1 MAQVFNPM
9 LSFGFEEKDDVR
21 IFMKDDE
28 GNDIDITEY
37 VMSIKDKLADKV
49 NVFQGSNNVNKVLVT
64 DASGNVTVVDGVVM
78 NSNER
83 NKLASITNP
92 MILKGILNSYEALYQ
107 VDNPQVGWCY
117 LVTFNGENDNIYKE
131 YVYTADSRWELLGNF
146 NASVLPQ
153 YFGGT
158 STNVDNSNRVNLQFD
173 PDTFEIDRQNR
184 LSIKDLSYVVKCKTH
199 ADIVALQDG
208 TVFHWQGKNDRT
220 ITTIDPDGTQSY
232 IVFGYF
238 YKKDGNN
245 IQRLNKERSSN
256 AIDIVA
262 GEAVLIES
270 DPENDTLTL
279 NVKYDDGN
287 WGIGKN
293 PSNQLKIN
301 GKFVKQVT
309 DLDAYTTA
317 EDGEIVEYIGQS
329 DSKYTN
335 GYFYKRIADLEYTT
349 ITLPANSNM
358 ITFHFPDG
366 TSEICYVT
374 ENNQFE
380 FETNVGS
387 YKNRDLSVTAV
398 NGGTFI
404 EINNWCNG
412 KVYLPIYR
420 IGDRLVYNNDGS
432 YVFGQVMSIDCI
444 ISCYYGLPITND
456 GDNYKMTS
464 SSVEQALLDYKEL
477 CEQNGYT
484 VDDKDYIVAELFG
497 INVSMDNG
505 DAYQIYYSDSHASG
519 SSQSGV
525 TVLISLQG
533 KRYYCLEGIKNEQL
547 STYNNIATDIR
558 LIKFPPSL
566 QYGELTEGGDDTFV
580 FFFDVH
586 YNLPTTATI
595 LTISE
600 SITISIPNLYNEH
613 GEYIGINYEWQRINV
628 QPTPNVNEGV
638 LLIQRNGV
646 NVESFSAN
654 DNTNKIANIIVP
666 TKTSDLNNDS
676 GFITKAVNDL
686 SYYYTKNVID
696 TMIAPNLRF
705 AVVQSLPTENIS
717 GTTIYLVPKS
727 QSENQNVYDEYVYI
741 ATVATPHWEKIGDTT
756 VDLSNYY
763 TKTQADA
770 NFAAK
775 SHTHTASDVSG
786 LATVATSGNYN
797 DLSNKPT
804 IGSVGTL
811 NYGSNTTK
819 YLRNDGTWQ
828 VPYSAATQSAAG
840 LMSAADKTKLDGVA
854 SGANAY
860 THPTTSGNKHIPS
873 GGSSGQILRWSADG
887 TAAWGADNNT
897 TYSAF
902 VKSGSTAAA
911 GLVPKPSTTAGTTK
925 YLCEDGTWKVPPD
938 NNTTYSAATQSA
950 AGLMSAADKKKLD
963 GVASNVSSRW
973 TATINTTSYT
983 NTLTYGC
990 NGFGSVCCCWIEFTA
1005 VSSVSSNGTTILTI
1019 TKTGGIGTSHNLH
1032 FLASN
1037 DNGSG
1042 GCILLVEYVDNQT
1055 SINIKLYRGALANG
1069 TRYTGSFS
1077 FITT

>member
-1 MAQVFNPM
+1 MALIFNPM
-9 LSFGFEEKDDVR
+9 LPFNFEEKDDIR
-21 IFMKDDE
+21 IFVKDDE

-37 VMSIKDKLADKV
+37 ILTIKDRLDTKV
-49 NVFQGSNNVNKVLVT
+49 NIVQGTTNANKVVIT
-64 DASGNVTVVDGVVM
+64 DANGNITTIDGVVM
-78 NSNER
+78 NINER

-92 MILKGILNSYEALYQ
+92 MLLKGVINSYEALFQ
-107 VDNPQVGWCY
+107 VESPQVGWCY
-117 LVTFNGENDNIYKE
+117 LVSFEGEGSNIYRE
-131 YVYTADSRWELLGNF
+131 YVYTADNQWELLGNF
-146 NASVLPQ
+146 NVSVLPQ

-173 PDTFEIDRQNR
+173 PDTFEIDSQNR
-184 LSIKDLSYVVKCKTH
+184 LAIKDLSYVTKCRTLSE
-199 ADIVALQDG
+199 INALPNN
-208 TVFHWQGKNDRT
+208 TVFHWQGANDQN
-220 ITTIDPDGTQSY
+220 IAVLDPDGTQSY

-270 DPENDTLTL
+270 DPENDRVTL

-293 PSNQLKIN
+293 PSNQLIIN

-366 TSEICYVT
+366 TTEICYVT

-380 FETNVGS
+380 FESNVGS

-404 EINNWCNG
+404 DINNWCNG

-505 DAYQIYYSDSHASG
+505 DAYQIYYSDSHTSG

-628 QPTPNVNEGV
+628 QPTPTVNEGV
-638 LLIQRNGV
+638 LLIQRNSV

-676 GFITKAVNDL
+676 GFITKAVTDL
-686 SYYYTKNVID
+686 SYYYTKDVID

-705 AVVQSLPTENIS
+705 AVVQSLPLENIS

-741 ATVATPHWEKIGDTT
+741 AIATPHWEKIGDTT

-763 TKTQADA
+763 TKTQADT

-775 SHTHTASDVSG
+775 SHTHTASEVSG
-786 LATVATSGNYN
+786 LASVAKSGSYN

-804 IGSVGTL
+804 IPTVNNATLTIQKNGT
-811 NYGSNTTK
+811 NIQTFT
-819 YLRNDGTWQ
+819 
-828 VPYSAATQSAAG
+828 
-840 LMSAADKTKLDGVA
+840 
-854 SGANAY
+854 ANASSNKTANITVPTKVSELTNDSGY
-860 THPTTSGNKHIPS
+860 T
-873 GGSSGQILRWSADG
+873 
-887 TAAWGADNNT
+887 
-897 TYSAF
+897 
-902 VKSGSTAAA
+902 
-911 GLVPKPSTTAGTTK
+911 
-925 YLCEDGTWKVPPD
+925 
-938 NNTTYSAATQSA
+938 
-950 AGLMSAADKKKLD
+950 
-963 GVASNVSSRW
+963 
-973 TATINTTSYT
+973 T
-983 NTLTYGC
+983 NT
-990 NGFGSVCCCWIEFTA
+990 
-1005 VSSVSSNGTTILTI
+1005 GTVT
-1019 TKTGGIGTSHNLH
+1019 
-1032 FLASN
+1032 
-1037 DNGSG
+1037 
-1042 GCILLVEYVDNQT
+1042 
-1055 SINIKLYRGALANG
+1055 
-1069 TRYTGSFS
+1069 
-1077 FITT
+1077 